1 MQIFHPDQQISIGG
15 AREFVRPG
23 RGQFNLCQMISY
35 GIFNIEICLYLRS
48 KFGSRT
54 DELNGKRLTM
64 FQMKRQQR

>member
-35 GIFNIEICLYLRS
+35 GIFNIEICCRTWQ
-48 KFGSRT
+48 GSWT
-54 DELNGKRLTM
+54 TYGTESNFSSRLVL
-64 FQMKRQQR
+64 